1 MAVSKQSS
9 TNICADAYA
18 LMAWI
23 IWRCRIVVMVGG
35 LSSHWEKSLASSN
48 LVGATKHAGIA
59 QLVRVPVCQSG
70 SCGFKSHYP
79 LKELSLGL
87 VMSTR
92 RGSNPGDRIKS
103 PGHNHFATGRFI
115 VLMIRYLSRRS
126 FLRLVLREISDSN

>member
-79 LKELSLGL
+79 LKELSLGVPVARL
-87 VMSTR
+87 NLNQKVECS
-92 RGSNPGDRIKS
+92 I
-103 PGHNHFATGRFI
+103 H
-115 VLMIRYLSRRS
+115 SRTT
-126 FLRLVLREISDSN
+126 IGKGIIAQ